1 MGLGRKTVGV
11 IHARM
16 ADHKP
21 FKRGNVWG
29 TPIPGGPGWL
39 AGKAWDD
46 WDRDRAGPG
55 VAYVVYSYQTP
66 IAWLVTPAGGPAWW
80 RIPAVRHS
88 VSTSGHQTTVKVG
101 ADKSGEG
108 WSP

>member
-16 ADHKP
+16 VDHKP

-29 TPIPGGPGWL
+29 TPVPGRWGWL
-39 AGKAWDD
+39 TEQ
-46 WDRDRAGPG
+46 DREHYTRDCAGPG
-55 VAYVVYSYQTP
+55 VAYVVYSYDTP
-66 IAWLVTPAGGPAWW
+66 IAWLVTPDGGPAWW
-80 RIPAVRHS
+80 RIPEARHS
-88 VSTSGHQTTVKVG
+88 VSTSGHQSTVRWG
-101 ADKSGEG
+101 ADLSGEG